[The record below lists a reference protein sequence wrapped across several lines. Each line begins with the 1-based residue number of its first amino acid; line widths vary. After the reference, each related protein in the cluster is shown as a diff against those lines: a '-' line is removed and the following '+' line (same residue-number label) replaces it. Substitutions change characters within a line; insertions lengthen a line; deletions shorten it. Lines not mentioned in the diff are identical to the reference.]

1 MTKEFDELPPVSAA
15 PLSRI
20 RRGFIVAEGC
30 VIGLLAGTVAAVLAL
45 SVAPWVVRLIAS
57 VSVEAIG
64 DRPAEAASF
73 SGGPPWFW
81 WLAGVVVG
89 LFGAGIV
96 GFEAIEKRIDEAKLR
111 VHVAMY
117 RNVIEEH
124 MRSEAALR
132 EPHDDYAPS
141 HDDDRRPDPFGGD

>member
-20 RRGFIVAEGC
+20 RRGFIIAEGC
-30 VIGLLAGTVAAVLAL
+30 AIGLMAGIAATFIAIAVVPWITKVL
-45 SVAPWVVRLIAS
+45 
-57 VSVEAIG
+57 VSLTANAI

-81 WLAGVVVG
+81 WLAGVIVG

-96 GFEAIEKRIDEAKLR
+96 GFEAVEKRIDDAKLR

-132 EPHDDYAPS
+132 KPHDDYAPS
-141 HDDDRRPDPFGGD
+141 QEDGRRPDAVGDD

>member
-1 MTKEFDELPPVSAA
+1 MTRQYDDLPPVSAA

-30 VIGLLAGTVAAVLAL
+30 VIGLLAGTIAAVVAL
-45 SVAPWVVRLIAS
+45 SVVPWLVKLIVS
-57 VSVEAIG
+57 VSAEAIG
-64 DRPAEAASF
+64 DQQAGAASF
-73 SGGPPWFW
+73 DNPPWFV

-89 LFGAGIV
+89 LLVAGIV
-96 GFEAIEKRIDEAKLR
+96 GFEAIERRIDDAQLR

-117 RNVIEEH
+117 RDVIEEH

-132 EPHDDYAPS
+132 AARPRGAERANRSSEPP
-141 HDDDRRPDPFGGD
+141 R

>member
-30 VIGLLAGTVAAVLAL
+30 VIGLLAGTAAAVLAL
-45 SVAPWVVRLIAS
+45 SVAPWVVRLIGS
-57 VSVEAIG
+57 VSAGAIG

-73 SGGPPWFW
+73 SGGPPWFM
-81 WLAGVVVG
+81 WLTGVVVG

-96 GFEAIEKRIDEAKLR
+96 GFEAIEKRIAEAKLR

-132 EPHDDYAPS
+132 KPHDDYAPS
-141 HDDDRRPDPFGGD
+141 QDDRRRPDAVGGD